1 MTHSYIEE
9 NNITHRYLIGRLSVD
24 EQTGFEEHLVD
35 CPECLDR
42 VQIAN
47 RFRRGLRRAVAEDV
61 EQRRVF
67 TQIGLLAW
75 LTHLS
80 SGQRRTLYLA
90 TIALSVGLPLLI
102 YFGEMR
108 RIQRELG
115 QVKTAYADL
124 QRRYA
129 QQQQAAGRLEEEL
142 QASEERNRQAE
153 LQRQGPGAVASG
165 HSTQSQSNIGLPLF
179 ALNTVRDSE
188 AEPSHPANEVSI
200 PRFSRWIILSLEFE
214 PDPAAQFYRAT
225 ILNQQ
230 MQPVWNASNLK
241 LTSKDTIVVS
251 VNTGLLRPGN
261 YMLRLEAC
269 TEQGRCHSTARYSFR
284 ANITD

>member
-1 MTHSYIEE
+1 M
-9 NNITHRYLIGRLSVD
+9 
-24 EQTGFEEHLVD
+24 
-35 CPECLDR
+35 
-42 VQIAN
+42 
-47 RFRRGLRRAVAEDV
+47 
-61 EQRRVF
+61 
-67 TQIGLLAW
+67 
-75 LTHLS
+75 
-80 SGQRRTLYLA
+80 
-90 TIALSVGLPLLI
+90 
-102 YFGEMR
+102 
-108 RIQRELG
+108 QRELG

-124 QRRYA
+124 QREYA
-129 QQQQAAGRLEEEL
+129 QQHQAAGRLEEEL
-142 QASEERNRQAE
+142 QASEERDRQAE
-153 LQRQGPGAVASG
+153 LRPRHGAVANG
-165 HSTQSQSNIGLPLF
+165 HSSQSQSNVGLPLF

-230 MQPVWNASNLK
+230 MQPVWNGSNLK

-269 TEQGRCHSTARYSFR
+269 TGQGLCHSTARYSFR
-284 ANITD
+284 ANIAD

>member
-153 LQRQGPGAVASG
+153 LQRQGPGPVASG

-251 VNTGLLRPGN
+251 VN
-261 YMLRLEAC
+261 
-269 TEQGRCHSTARYSFR
+269 
-284 ANITD
+284 